1 LQLLIPYFSPYALYV
16 AIEAIPTAWLS
27 PEVKQVLKLVVVSI
41 ALVWSFKWYRFGKL
55 SKKHVLISM
64 AAAPM
69 ALLLWVMPL
78 YFFQGPEQTQNSF
91 SPLYVTIR
99 TLNSTFLVAIF
110 EELFI
115 RVYLLQLF
123 FQAGRQLKAKGFV
136 DAIFST
142 FEQHPRRL
150 EALPISLF
158 SVTLATVAFTVGHT
172 LVQWPSAI
180 LYFLFTTYVYW
191 KSNSIWVCILMHGMA
206 NLAIAL
212 LVGFGGM
219 GFLW

>member
-1 LQLLIPYFSPYALYV
+1 
-16 AIEAIPTAWLS
+16 
-27 PEVKQVLKLVVVSI
+27 
-41 ALVWSFKWYRFGKL
+41 
-55 SKKHVLISM
+55 M